1 MNFLSILKPGIPKRG
16 LLFIAASVWGFVSFR
31 LLSIGVAN
39 ILENTPLWWAYV
51 AGGAAL
57 SIPFFKFF
65 FLRISEKHIKRMLG
79 VKSLRPCLFSFF
91 DIKGYFIMMFMISLG
106 IFSQRIKAIPAF
118 YLGTFYTS
126 LGLALLF
133 SALNFLFSGIRY
145 KHTTPRCSS
154 GLQP

>member
-51 AGGAAL
+51 AGGMVL
-57 SIPFFKFF
+57 SFPFFRFF
-65 FLRISEKHIKRMLG
+65 FLGISEKHIKRMLG
-79 VKSLRPCLFSFF
+79 IKSPRPCLFSFF
-91 DIKGYFIMMFMISLG
+91 DVKGYIIMVFMISLG

-145 KHTTPRCSS
+145 KQI
-154 GLQP
+154 GMLG

>member
-1 MNFLSILKPGIPKRG
+1 MSFFSKIKPGIPKRG
-16 LLFIAASVWGFVSFR
+16 LLFIAAAVWGGVSCR

-51 AGGAAL
+51 AGGVAL
-57 SIPFFKFF
+57 SFPFFRFF

-79 VKSLRPCLFSFF
+79 VKSQRPCLFSFF
-91 DIKGYFIMMFMISLG
+91 DIKGYLVMMFMISLG
-106 IFSQRIKAIPAF
+106 IFSQRVKVVQPF

-133 SALNFLFSGIRY
+133 SSLNFLFSGMRY
-145 KHTTPRCSS
+145 KQI
-154 GLQP
+154 GMLE